1 MKILIV
7 GLGSIGR
14 RHLNNLI
21 MAGYDDIILYRT
33 GHSTIQDNEL
43 SNFHTETDLAKA
55 FSYNPQVVII
65 CNPTALHLQVA
76 IEAAQFGCDLLIEK
90 PLSHTFERVDRLLK
104 LVTENKVVA
113 VVGYV
118 LRYDLGAIKFK
129 DWLSNKLT
137 GIILHARIECGSY
150 LPDWRQDQDIGRQY
164 LHPKN

>member
-1 MKILIV
+1 MAKKTVYSINDAIQV
-7 GLGSIGR
+7 GIQ
-14 RHLNNLI
+14 
-21 MAGYDDIILYRT
+21 AAIISSP
-33 GHSTIQDNEL
+33 STLHMEQSLE
-43 SNFHTETDLAKA
+43 LAK
-55 FSYNPQVVII
+55 NGI
-65 CNPTALHLQVA
+65 H
-76 IEAAQFGCDLLIEK
+76 LLIEK

-150 LPDWRQDQDIGRQY
+150 LPDWRQDQDYRKTVSASQELGGGI
-164 LHPKN
+164 LL